1 MHQAGFGGE
10 GDSTLRRYADERF
23 VTALMHKLGH
33 EERMI
38 KDRQHDDLK
47 KAAVSLRS
55 SMPFAAVEAYFME
68 KAGDGHLAITRE
80 A

>member
-1 MHQAGFGGE
+1 
-10 GDSTLRRYADERF
+10 
-23 VTALMHKLGH
+23 MHKLGH